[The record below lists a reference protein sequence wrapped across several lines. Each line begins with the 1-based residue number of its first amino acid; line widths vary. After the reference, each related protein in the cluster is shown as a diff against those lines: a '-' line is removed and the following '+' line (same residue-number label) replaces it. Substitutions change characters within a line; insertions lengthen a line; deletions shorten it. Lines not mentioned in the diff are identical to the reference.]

1 MTLLR
6 TPRRDDVA
14 ALPQVDGVEPPVSAQ
29 SREGFSIATTGILA
43 GILVVICIVA
53 AIVAPGFTSKENL
66 QDIVSDSSVTGI
78 LAVGEMFVILTAG
91 IDLSIANNLAVG
103 LVVASL
109 YHPAGFGLVGFVVVA
124 IACCSLVG
132 VINGLTIVTAK
143 IPAFIVTLATMN
155 IATGMAFI
163 LSSGNPITIN
173 GLSSYMSLGTA
184 NVVGIPVTGVI
195 FFVIAAIGG
204 FVLARTPFGRS
215 VYAVGDNR
223 EAARVSGIK
232 VNRVTIAVYVISG
245 LMAAIAGIVYTS
257 FTGTAAPDAASGY
270 ELNAIAIV
278 IIGGTNLFG
287 GRGSMWGTFFGA
299 LIVGTLQDAF
309 NLLGY
314 QTPYQ
319 EVMMGL
325 ALAIALLAQRA
336 GRRA

>member
-1 MTLLR
+1 
-6 TPRRDDVA
+6 
-14 ALPQVDGVEPPVSAQ
+14 
-29 SREGFSIATTGILA
+29 
-43 GILVVICIVA
+43 VICIVS
-53 AIVAPGFTSKENL
+53 AIVAPGFTSKANL

-91 IDLSIANNLAVG
+91 IDLSIANNLAVA

-109 YHPAGFGLVGFVVVA
+109 YYPAGLGLLGFVVLA
-124 IACCSLVG
+124 IACSVLVG

-143 IPAFIVTLATMN
+143 IPAFIVTLATLN

-163 LSSGNPITIN
+163 LSHGNPITIN
-173 GLSSYMSLGTA
+173 GLSGYMSLGTA
-184 NVVGIPVTGVI
+184 TIAEIPVTGVI

-204 FVLARTPFGRS
+204 FVLVRTPFGHS

-232 VNRVTIAVYVISG
+232 VNRVTVMVYVISG

-287 GRGSMWGTFFGA
+287 GRGSMWGTVLGA

-319 EVMMGL
+319 QVMMGL